1 LEGIFGGGI
10 MINMYRGIN
19 LVPDNLHPKVEGLE
33 STAAQI
39 TTLKNLYDAVG
50 RNATKVGELLGCSR
64 FKVSK
69 AIDSGRP
76 TVILI
81 NEINGFFKYT
91 LLK

>member
-1 LEGIFGGGI
+1 MAITNKFYKGIGF
-10 MINMYRGIN
+10 
-19 LVPDNLHPKVEGLE
+19 VPENLHPKVEGLE
-33 STAAQI
+33 PAEAQI

-69 AIDSGRP
+69 TIDSGRP
-76 TVILI
+76 TVILVS
-81 NEINGFFKYT
+81 EIDGFFKYT